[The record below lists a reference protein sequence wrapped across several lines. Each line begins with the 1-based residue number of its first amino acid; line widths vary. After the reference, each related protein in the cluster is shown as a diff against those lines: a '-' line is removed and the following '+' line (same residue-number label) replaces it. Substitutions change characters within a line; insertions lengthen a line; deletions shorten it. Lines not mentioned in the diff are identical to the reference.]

1 MRTES
6 LYIILNQFR
15 KEHITEEE
23 AIQLIEDLYRQQ
35 NVVWW
40 YNTHHEQQFP
50 SYEVT
55 CQR

>member
-1 MRTES
+1 MKTES

-35 NVVWW
+35 NVAWW
-40 YNTHHEQQFP
+40 YNTHYEQQIP

>member
-1 MRTES
+1 MRES
-6 LYIILNQFR
+6 ISIILNQYK
-15 KEHITEEE
+15 KENISEEE

-40 YNTHHEQQFP
+40 HNTQYEQQIP